1 MDARPARLWYN
12 RTMKDRVS
20 KKTAEAPF
28 KKCTFSN
35 LAKSVRKRIKQK
47 VLRRRRFLR

>member
-1 MDARPARLWYN
+1 MRERMGK
-12 RTMKDRVS
+12 R
-20 KKTAEAPF
+20 TAEAGF
-28 KKCTFSN
+28 KKHTFSN